1 MRLNEQ
7 TIIKIN
13 DVLEE
18 KKRQNP
24 IRPHVLSVLGIEL
37 FVLDS
42 STNKV
47 TVCANEKYMF
57 DIEDL
62 GRAIEE
68 LQMLKESIEEVT
80 GVIV

>member
-13 DVLEE
+13 DVLTE

-37 FVLDS
+37 YATS
-42 STNKV
+42 
-47 TVCANEKYMF
+47 VCANEKYMF